1 MHVASKNGLQYL
13 FVFFQH
19 AFQIDALILK
29 DLLRKYLPVIDRFMD
44 VSISN
49 VQTYKLYSIIITPPP
64 RGHKLFQGLNCMQ
77 RLLRERN
84 GVFRDVLMS

>member
-49 VQTYKLYSIIITPPP
+49 VQGYNIQYNYNSSTKRTEVMS
-64 RGHKLFQGLNCMQ
+64 
-77 RLLRERN
+77 
-84 GVFRDVLMS
+84 GVELHAKVVGGKKRCI